1 MSGRITV
8 NGDLPRRTV
17 LFDRL
22 SEELFGG
29 SDVAVF
35 AKEEI
40 NSESLFIYCTL
51 EIRPSPSDFDIR
63 FIDTPRSADRTSVA
77 QPAFLE
83 LWNEAVNPSQDRRM
97 RDTYPAFSHHV
108 DQIAVAQFVG
118 DIPANT
124 ENNDGPIKMATIE
137 ESG

>member
-35 AKEEI
+35 AEEEI
-40 NSESLFIYCTL
+40 NSESLFIYCTV

-63 FIDTPRSADRTSVA
+63 LIDTPRSADRTSVA

-83 LWNEAVNPSQDRRM
+83 LWNEAVNVRALRPRVREMLASLCPTSRHFVASGRDIHQSQRPVDLPVPSR
-97 RDTYPAFSHHV
+97 
-108 DQIAVAQFVG
+108 
-118 DIPANT
+118 
-124 ENNDGPIKMATIE
+124 
-137 ESG
+137 